1 MEQNSGAEWHT
12 ISSWLGRQFPFGS
25 LRRAQPSHGGCPM
38 GSRRPKVDEDVEI
51 SRGDTSVA
59 GIGLP
64 TEQWCV
70 V

>member
-1 MEQNSGAEWHT
+1 
-12 ISSWLGRQFPFGS
+12 
-25 LRRAQPSHGGCPM
+25 M

-51 SRGDTSVA
+51 SRSDTSVA
-59 GIGLP
+59 GIGLA